1 MINKVEQLIYKPNSN
16 PFHIPISTWTQL
28 WWKWLHSAP
37 RHMNPATD
45 KTGLFWNSSQLNPNV
60 WFLAGTLGGSA
71 IRRCS
76 MSDARAILFPI
87 ITSAFSYAVD
97 PQLKTEKELAK
108 AAKED
113 IDRVVKLGLILNGT
127 AVENLER
134 FRIRTKPFRDVING
148 IPTIAVSDGYW
159 IFLKPLKVKKFKIY
173 FVGQNVDFFN
183 EVTYYLSIY

>member
-1 MINKVEQLIYKPNSN
+1 MSGFLRG
-16 PFHIPISTWTQL
+16 
-28 WWKWLHSAP
+28 HSEVQQSEDAP
-37 RHMNPATD
+37 CH
-45 KTGLFWNSSQLNPNV
+45 G
-60 WFLAGTLGGSA
+60 
-71 IRRCS
+71 
-76 MSDARAILFPI
+76 RAILFPM